1 MRNLLSA
8 EFYRYKHSRLFWLLM
23 CAAVLSGAVYGIT
36 AFDGVFDDMFVVPL
50 FVIPAVFISLSLGRE
65 YADGTIRNKI
75 IAGKKKT
82 SIFLSKLTVNVIAS
96 VMMVLAFLIP
106 CIAILS
112 VNVLSKIPFSILLWT
127 LLGFLLLNISWAV
140 IFTFVSS
147 LISSREIGAIVNFIL
162 IIAIMFASYQL
173 EFAIGQPEFL
183 YTEESTAVPM
193 NQEEVEQVRNN
204 TFSGSYGVEDNED
217 GTVTYYKY
225 VITDTA
231 ESPNPKYIKEPYN
244 CILQGLDS
252 MFPHGQV
259 NEYVA
264 CLTAH
269 AQDYDAPEYDSRI
282 RAFPLYSLSLICI
295 LSGTGMLLFKKKE
308 VK

>member
-8 EFYRYKHSRLFWLLM
+8 EFYRCKHSRLFWLLM
-23 CAAVLSGAVYGIT
+23 CAAVLSGVVYGIT
-36 AFDGVFDDMFVVPL
+36 AFDGCFDDMFVVPL
-50 FVIPAVFISLSLGRE
+50 FAILAVFISLTVGRE

-82 SIFLSKLTVNVIAS
+82 SIYLSKLIINVIATA
-96 VMMVLAFLIP
+96 MMVTAFLIP

-112 VNVLSKIPFSILLWT
+112 TNVLSKIPMSVLLWIS
-127 LLGFLLLNISWAV
+127 LGFFLLNLSWAV

-162 IIAIMFASYQL
+162 VIAIMFASYQL
-173 EFAIGQPEFL
+173 EFTVGQPEFL

-204 TFSGSYGVEDNED
+204 TFVGSYGVEYNED
-217 GTVTYYKY
+217 GTLTYYKY
-225 VITDTA
+225 VITDT
-231 ESPNPKYIKEPYN
+231 EKIPNPKFIGEPYN
-244 CILQGLDS
+244 GILQSFDS
-252 MFPHGQV
+252 MLPHGQI

-269 AQDYDAPEYDSRI
+269 AQDYGEPEYDSRI
-282 RAFPLYSLSLICI
+282 KTFPLYSLFLICV
-295 LSGTGMLLFKKKE
+295 LSGTGMLLFKKKG

>member
-23 CAAVLSGAVYGIT
+23 CASVLSGIVYGIT
-36 AFDGVFDDMFVVPL
+36 AFDGCFDDMFVVPL
-50 FVIPAVFISLSLGRE
+50 FAILAIFISLTVGRE

-75 IAGKKKT
+75 IAGEKKA
-82 SIFLSKLTVNVIAS
+82 SIFLSKLVVNVIVS
-96 VMMVLAFLIP
+96 VMMVSAFLIP
-106 CIAILS
+106 CIAILF
-112 VNVLSKIPFSILLWT
+112 VNVLSKIPSSILLWT

-147 LISSREIGAIVNFIL
+147 LISSREIGAIINFIL

-193 NQEEVEQVRNN
+193 SQEEVEKVRNN
-204 TFSGSYGVEDNED
+204 TFVGSYGVEDNED

-225 VITDTA
+225 VITDT
-231 ESPNPKYIKEPYN
+231 EKSPNPKFIGEPYN
-244 CILQGLDS
+244 GILQGLDS
-252 MFPHGQV
+252 MLPHGQI

-269 AQDYDAPEYDSRI
+269 AQDYDGLEYNSRI
-282 RAFPLYSLSLICI
+282 KTFPLYSLFLICV